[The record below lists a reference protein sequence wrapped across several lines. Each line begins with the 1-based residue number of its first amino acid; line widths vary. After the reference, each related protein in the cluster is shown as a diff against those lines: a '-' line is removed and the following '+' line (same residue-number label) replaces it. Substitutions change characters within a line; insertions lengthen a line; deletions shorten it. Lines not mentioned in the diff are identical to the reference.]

1 MGFFSLKATCAL
13 CGKEIG
19 LNRYLIAKTASGKEL
34 WKCPECTRKGGA
46 IRIVGDRAFLIENK
60 DTEVRQRCNA
70 CGHVFCYTMD
80 DLQRNRKE
88 ANKAIMSSIGGMAGA
103 LSGNYAAAAVNNSLA
118 DSQMNRITDYTRCPK
133 CNSTDLS
140 VISKEESAAALKS
153 EQTPALGTVSVA
165 DELKKFKEL
174 LDMGVIT
181 EEEFNAQKAKLLG
194 Q

>member
-19 LNRYLIAKTASGKEL
+19 LNRYLITKTASGKEL

-46 IRIVGDRAFLIENK
+46 IRIVGDQAFLIENK
-60 DTEVRQRCNA
+60 DTEVRQRCNT

-88 ANKAIMSSIGGMAGA
+88 ANKAMLSSIGGMAGA
-103 LSGNYAAAAVNNSLA
+103 LSGHYTAAAVNNSMA
-118 DSQMNRITDYTRCPK
+118 DNQMNRITDYTRCPR
-133 CNSTDLS
+133 CNSTNLT
-140 VISKEESAAALKS
+140 VINGEEEHS
-153 EQTPALGTVSVA
+153 PALSNASAA

-174 LDMGVIT
+174 LDMGIIT
-181 EEEFNAQKAKLLG
+181 REEFEAQKKKLLG
-194 Q
+194 N